1 LYWCYL
7 NGIVFYINI
16 FVNEMKDSKKMIQ
29 AVVVTALGVMLGVI
43 GANMVQTK
51 LLNRKSASSDVEG

>member
-1 LYWCYL
+1 
-7 NGIVFYINI
+7 
-16 FVNEMKDSKKMIQ
+16 MKDSKKLIQ
-29 AVVVTALGVMLGVI
+29 AVVVTALGVMVGVI